1 MNKNTLVI
9 GSQGYIGLVLT
20 DYLLKKKYQITG
32 VDNFIYNQKKINFTN
47 KNYKFI
53 TCDLRNEEKIYKL
66 ISKVSYV
73 VILAGLVGDPITKKY
88 PKLAHKINYKGI
100 KNVIKIC
107 NKSKIKK
114 LVFIS
119 TCSNYGITKNDKL
132 LKENHVLKPI
142 SLYAK
147 QKVKIEKFL
156 LKNKFKF
163 SVTILRFATAF
174 GVSPRMRF
182 DLTINEFVKDAFFK
196 KQLEIY
202 EPYTYRPYCHV
213 KDFCRI
219 INLVL
224 NKRSTDLDKEVFN
237 CGSNDNNY
245 SKIQIARILKRKFKD
260 LKIVINKNVKDK
272 RNYKVEFSKIKKI
285 LKFKSKYDVNYG
297 ILEIINFLKKDKNYR
312 LYENINNKNFG
323 NYIIKKSY

>member
-1 MNKNTLVI
+1 MNKNILVI
-9 GSQGYIGLVLT
+9 GSQGYIGSVLI
-20 DYLLKKKYQITG
+20 DYLLKKKYRIIG
-32 VDNFIYNQKKINFTN
+32 ADNLIYNQKKINLIN

-53 TCDLRNEEKIYKL
+53 NCDLRNKDKIYKL

-88 PKLAHKINYKGI
+88 PKLANEINYKGI

-119 TCSNYGITKNDKL
+119 TCSNYGITRGDKL

-142 SLYAK
+142 SLYAE
-147 QKVKIEKFL
+147 QKVKIENFL
-156 LKNKFKF
+156 IEKKFKF
-163 SVTILRFATAF
+163 SITILRFATAF

-196 KQLEIY
+196 KKLEIY
-202 EPYTYRPYCHV
+202 EPNTYRPYCHI

-224 NKRSTDLDKEVFN
+224 KKKSGYLEKEIFN
-237 CGSNDNNY
+237 CGSNNNNY
-245 SKIQIARILKRKFKD
+245 SKIQIA
-260 LKIVINKNVKDK
+260 
-272 RNYKVEFSKIKKI
+272 S
-285 LKFKSKYDVNYG
+285 
-297 ILEIINFLKKDKNYR
+297 
-312 LYENINNKNFG
+312 
-323 NYIIKKSY
+323 IIKKKI